1 MDDAALV
8 GLYWARDER
17 AIPATAEKYGAYCA
31 AIARNILP
39 DPQDAEECVSDAYL
53 QAWNAI
59 QPHRPAVFSAFLGKL
74 TRNLALNRLRQNTA
88 QKRGGGEA
96 VGHRRI
102 PRGAFTAGSEPLR
115 LPLLVF

>member
-39 DPQDAEECVSDAYL
+39 DPQDAEECVSDAY
-53 QAWNAI
+53 
-59 QPHRPAVFSAFLGKL
+59 
-74 TRNLALNRLRQNTA
+74 
-88 QKRGGGEA
+88 
-96 VGHRRI
+96 
-102 PRGAFTAGSEPLR
+102 
-115 LPLLVF
+115 

>member
-39 DPQDAEECVSDAYL
+39 DPQRSASAMPICRRGTPFRPTDPPFSPPFWASSP
-53 QAWNAI
+53 AI
-59 QPHRPAVFSAFLGKL
+59 WR
-74 TRNLALNRLRQNTA
+74 
-88 QKRGGGEA
+88 
-96 VGHRRI
+96 
-102 PRGAFTAGSEPLR
+102 
-115 LPLLVF
+115 